1 MFGHLQIYSAYSF
14 QESTLNIER
23 LVKRASELG
32 LERLAL
38 TDKNNLYGAMEFMQ
52 ACQRYHIHPI
62 YGMEAS
68 IRIDSEVYPVL
79 LLAKDTDGYFELC
92 KLSSD
97 ILLDEQQSVDFQRL
111 TECKHTFV
119 LLAGEQSIVYRLL
132 VKEMNQ
138 EAIRKIQLFLDA
150 FGERFYLCLIDHH
163 IALQKEINE
172 KLIGLAKMTHTTC
185 VCANQVA
192 YLNSNEAYTLELL
205 KASKNN
211 LVLTGKEEL
220 RTNQAY
226 LKSEAEMARSFD
238 AKIMAATRSLLLKC
252 EATIPCHQMH
262 LAKFPTPKNA
272 DSQAYLNALCQVGLK
287 KRFQSQPIPKKYIER
302 LRSELTIIGKMQFA
316 DYFLIVYDYVLY
328 AKRQGILVGPGRG
341 SACGSLVAY
350 VLGITNIDPIA
361 YGLIFERFLNPERVS
376 MPDIDV
382 DFQDDRREEVVNYV
396 VERYGQSHVCQIVT
410 FNTYGPKVALR
421 DLGKVL
427 GVSPVKLEQ
436 LAKSIPNLPRF
447 KKSAREVYEQSAHF
461 QNMVNKDPTLKRLM
475 PSVFIV
481 ENLPRNIST
490 HPAGVV
496 LSKDVLREVVPLA
509 SGPSHTLVS
518 QYSKDYIEDIGLLKM
533 DFLAL
538 KDLTMVAYI
547 LNDIEKH
554 MGKRIRLNEIP
565 LDDAKTYQLIA
576 SGDTFGV
583 FQLES
588 EGMISLLRKMK
599 VSTFE
604 DIVAANA
611 LYRPGPMEN
620 IPLYLARKFHKE
632 PIDYMHEDLK
642 SILEPTYGVMI
653 YQEQIMQVAQK
664 FAGFTM
670 ARADVLRKAVTKK
683 GTQLM
688 ADMQSEFING
698 AIANGYDEK
707 LAHQIFE
714 TIAKFADY
722 GFNRSHS
729 VAYALLA
736 YQIAYLKRNY
746 PLYFFAAFLTSE
758 QGSER
763 SKLYGMQEMRK
774 YDVSLLKPSVNHC
787 NERFTVENGN
797 IRYALTAIKN
807 VGYASYQS
815 IFEEYQKNGEFKDIF
830 DFMRRMAPYHLSI
843 KVLESLCDAGAFDEF
858 GYSRRTLKNN
868 LELLKENAEIEL
880 RYQGLVTDG
889 QDGLILKNVEEDK
902 NWERL
907 ENEKKVLGIYL
918 STHPVVL
925 YREKISVPTVQ
936 VGYFIDYVS
945 RKITAVLCIERIKT
959 IRDRKGQDMCFLVCY
974 DETGKIDCTLFSQQ
988 YETYRS
994 ILKKGA
1000 FVCVSGKV
1008 EFRDSLSLIIQQM
1021 KKL

>member
-14 QESTLNIER
+14 QESTLSIER
-23 LVKRASELG
+23 LVRRASELR

-38 TDKNNLYGAMEFMQ
+38 TDKNNLYGAMEFTR
-52 ACQRYHIHPI
+52 ACERYQIRPV

-68 IRIDSEVYPVL
+68 IRIDGEVYPVL
-79 LLAKDTDGYFELC
+79 LLAKDTEGYFELSQ
-92 KLSSD
+92 LSSD
-97 ILLDEQQSVDFQRL
+97 ILLDDNESADFSRL
-111 TECKHTFV
+111 AKCQHLFV
-119 LLAGEQSIVYRLL
+119 LLSGEESIVYRLL

-138 EAIRKIQLFLDA
+138 EALKKMQLFSEA
-150 FGERFYLCLIDHH
+150 FRDRFYLCLVDHQ

-172 KLIGLAKMTHTTC
+172 KLVGLAKMTHTPY
-185 VCANQVA
+185 VCANQVC
-192 YLNSNEAYTLELL
+192 YLDSQEALTLALL
-205 KASKNN
+205 QASKNN
-211 LVLTGKEEL
+211 RVLSGKEEL

-226 LKSEAEMARSFD
+226 LKSEAEMAQLFD
-238 AKIMAATRSLLLKC
+238 EKTLAATRSLLLKC
-252 EATIPCHQMH
+252 EATIPMHEMH
-262 LAKFPTPKNA
+262 LPVYHTPKGA
-272 DSQAYLNALCQVGLK
+272 KSSDYLQALCMVGLK
-287 KRFQSQPIPKKYIER
+287 KRFQPQPVPLSYRER
-302 LRSELTIIGKMQFA
+302 LQSELAMINQMQFA

-328 AKRQGILVGPGRG
+328 AKRHGILVGPGRG

-350 VLGITNIDPIA
+350 VLGITNVDPLA

-396 VERYGQSHVCQIVT
+396 IERYGQEHVCQIVT
-410 FNTYGPKVALR
+410 FNTYGPKIALR

-427 GVSPVKLEQ
+427 GISPVKLEQ
-436 LAKSIPNLPRF
+436 LAKLIPNLPRL

-461 QNMVNKDPTLKRLM
+461 QSLVAKDPALGRLM

-481 ENLPRNIST
+481 ENLPRNTST
-490 HPAGVV
+490 HPAGVI
-496 LSKDVLREVVPLA
+496 LSHDRLKEVVPLA
-509 SGPSHTLVS
+509 SGPTQTVVS

-547 LNDIEKH
+547 LKDIQAH
-554 MGKRIRLNEIP
+554 LGRTIHLNELP
-565 LDDAKTYQLIA
+565 LNDAKTYQLIA

-588 EGMISLLRKMK
+588 DGMISLLRKMK

-620 IPLYLARKFHKE
+620 IPLYLARKFHQE

-642 SILEPTYGVMI
+642 AILEPTYGVMI

-664 FAGFTM
+664 MAGFTM
-670 ARADVLRKAVTKK
+670 ARADVLRKAVSKK
-683 GTQLM
+683 GSRLM
-688 ADMQSEFING
+688 QEMESEFIKG
-698 AIANGYDEK
+698 ALAKGYEEK
-707 LAHQIFE
+707 LAHQVFD

-736 YQIAYLKRNY
+736 YQIAYLKANY

-758 QGSER
+758 QSSDR
-763 SKLYGMQEMRK
+763 SKLFGMQEMRK
-774 YDVSLLKPSVNHC
+774 YGVSLLPPSVNHC
-787 NERFTVENGN
+787 NERFEVEDGN

-815 IFEEYQKNGEFKDIF
+815 IANEHAQGGDFKDIF
-830 DFMRRMAPYHLSI
+830 DFMRRIAPSHLTI
-843 KVLESLCDAGAFDEF
+843 KVLESLCDAGAFDAF

-880 RYQGLVTDG
+880 RYQGLVSAG

-902 NWERL
+902 RWELL

-918 STHPVVL
+918 STHPVTI
-925 YREKISVPTVQ
+925 YREKVAMPTVQ
-936 VGYFIDYVS
+936 VGYYIDHVS
-945 RKITAVLCIERIKT
+945 RKVTSVLCIERIKT

-988 YETYRS
+988 YAAYHS
-994 ILKKGA
+994 LLKKGA
-1000 FVCVSGKV
+1000 FVLVTGKV
-1008 EFRDSLSLIIQQM
+1008 EFRDSLSLIVRQM